1 MGNLTLKGTT
11 AREYCQCFPDMP
23 SLTLSK
29 MLAADH
35 PELFGATDAYN
46 AVCYHRGKQG
56 KKSRLE
62 RPNGTTRIATT
73 APDNRTR
80 PEYRAPKSYAEP
92 FDDFVIH
99 GSQRVLRL
107 SDVHYPFHD
116 QWALEAA
123 VNYGIKHDPTIILLD
138 GDIMDCHDLSD
149 HDRDPRHRYQE
160 AELRMIADEF
170 RQLKAAFPSARI
182 IYKEGNHEHRLKRYL
197 MRKAPELWGLP
208 GLDIMGLIAMVG
220 GADAITGIE
229 WVEDKRVIRS
239 GKLACLHGHEFA
251 GGGGGVNP
259 ARWLFLRTG
268 ENAVCGHFHRTSEH
282 SEPSLSREARAAW
295 STGCLCDMR
304 PSYMP
309 HNKWN
314 HGFAWIDVEADG
326 HFALK
331 NLRIINGKTL

>member
-1 MGNLTLKGTT
+1 
-11 AREYCQCFPDMP
+11 
-23 SLTLSK
+23 
-29 MLAADH
+29 
-35 PELFGATDAYN
+35 
-46 AVCYHRGKQG
+46 
-56 KKSRLE
+56 
-62 RPNGTTRIATT
+62 
-73 APDNRTR
+73 
-80 PEYRAPKSYAEP
+80 
-92 FDDFVIH
+92 
-99 GSQRVLRL
+99 
-107 SDVHYPFHD
+107 
-116 QWALEAA
+116 
-123 VNYGIKHDPTIILLD
+123 
-138 GDIMDCHDLSD
+138 
-149 HDRDPRHRYQE
+149 
-160 AELRMIADEF
+160 
-170 RQLKAAFPSARI
+170 
-182 IYKEGNHEHRLKRYL
+182 
-197 MRKAPELWGLP
+197 LP

-314 HGFAWIDVEADG
+314 HGFAWIDVEVDG

-331 NLRIINGKTL
+331 NLRIINGKVL